1 MGETVISHL
10 KDSKIVTGTIAY
22 DIRSERIKELNS
34 KGISATDNLEKLLDD
49 KEIRL
54 VFVTAS
60 NDVHKDLTIRS
71 LEAGKAVMCEK
82 PMALTLSDAE
92 AMVNKA
98 EELKGFLQIGFELR
112 YSKLYTKVKEW
123 IDKGLL
129 GKIVNTN
136 CCYIASAWEKNTWRI
151 KNGACGGMFGEKLSH
166 YVDLPRWWIGAKVVD
181 VFSCSA
187 PNTIPYFEIRDNY
200 HTTYRFSNSAVSS
213 LTFMM
218 GPAAHFVGDPLQDMV
233 TQQVGDG
240 HTLKFL
246 IVGDK
251 GAAEAEIFGRTI
263 KRWEYT
269 DSPDYMVSTLIETLT
284 WDKAEDQS
292 YFHNTHDQTLD
303 IVERVLKGL
312 PPKISPADAL
322 DTMKLCFAAE
332 QSSDTGKPVML

>member
-1 MGETVISHL
+1 MKVAVLGAGAMGETVISHL

-136 CCYIASAWEKNTWRI
+136 CCYIASAWEKTHGASKTERAAGCLGKSFRI
-151 KNGACGGMFGEKLSH
+151 MLICRAGGLVPKWLMFS
-166 YVDLPRWWIGAKVVD
+166 VA
-181 VFSCSA
+181 
-187 PNTIPYFEIRDNY
+187 
-200 HTTYRFSNSAVSS
+200 
-213 LTFMM
+213 
-218 GPAAHFVGDPLQDMV
+218 PLQTPYLISKSGIII
-233 TQQVGDG
+233 TQ
-240 HTLKFL
+240 
-246 IVGDK
+246 
-251 GAAEAEIFGRTI
+251 
-263 KRWEYT
+263 
-269 DSPDYMVSTLIETLT
+269 LT
-284 WDKAEDQS
+284 VFPTVP
-292 YFHNTHDQTLD
+292 YP
-303 IVERVLKGL
+303 VLL
-312 PPKISPADAL
+312 S
-322 DTMKLCFAAE
+322 
-332 QSSDTGKPVML
+332 